1 MGILEGQSR
10 SRYENMKILGIDP
23 GSHVTGYGLI
33 EKIKGKPIH
42 ILHGEIKLSR
52 NEILSGCL
60 LRIHSK
66 LIEII
71 HENKPQALAV
81 EDIFYG
87 KNIKSL
93 IKQAHVRGVTILAG
107 AAEGVPVFEYSPLEV
122 KSAVVGYGRA
132 DKYQVQKMVQT
143 ILALPAMPPADAS
156 DALAVA
162 VCHMNFKKET
172 AV

>member
-1 MGILEGQSR
+1 
-10 SRYENMKILGIDP
+10 MKILGIDP

-33 EKIKGKPIH
+33 EKIKGKPIY

-60 LRIHSK
+60 LRINRK

-71 HENKPQALAV
+71 QENKPQALAI

-93 IKQAHVRGVTILAG
+93 IKQAHVRGVAILAG
-107 AAEGVPVFEYSPLEV
+107 TSEGVPVFEYSPLEV

-132 DKYQVQKMVQT
+132 DKCQVQKMVQA
-143 ILALPAMPPADAS
+143 ILQLPAVLPADAS

-162 VCHMNFKKET
+162 VCHMNSQKET
-172 AV
+172 VV

>member
-1 MGILEGQSR
+1 
-10 SRYENMKILGIDP
+10 MKILGIDP

-33 EKIKGKPIH
+33 EKIRGKPIH

-52 NEILSGCL
+52 NEILSDCL
-60 LRIHSK
+60 LRIHTK

-71 HENKPQALAV
+71 QENKPQALAV
-81 EDIFYG
+81 EDVFYG

-93 IKQAHVRGVTILAG
+93 IKQAQVRGVTILAG
-107 AAEGVPVFEYSPLEV
+107 TSEGVPVFEYSPLEV

-132 DKYQVQKMVQT
+132 DKYQVQKMIQA
-143 ILALPAMPPADAS
+143 ILQLPAMPPTDAS

-162 VCHMNFKKET
+162 VCHMNFQKEK
-172 AV
+172 VV

>member
-1 MGILEGQSR
+1 
-10 SRYENMKILGIDP
+10 MKILGIDP
-23 GSHVTGYGLI
+23 GFHVTGYGLI
-33 EKIKGKPIH
+33 EKIKGKPVH
-42 ILHGEIKLSR
+42 VLHGEIKLPR
-52 NEILSGCL
+52 NEILSGGL
-60 LRIHSK
+60 TRIYGK

-71 HENKPQALAV
+71 REQQPQALAV

-107 AAEGVPVFEYSPLEV
+107 SEQGVPVFEYTPLEV

-132 DKYQVQKMVQT
+132 EKFQVQKMIQA
-143 ILALPAMPPADAS
+143 ILNLPAPLPADAS

-162 VCHMNFKKET
+162 VCHMNFQKET
-172 AV
+172 PV

>member
-1 MGILEGQSR
+1 
-10 SRYENMKILGIDP
+10 MKILGIDP
-23 GSHVTGYGLI
+23 GFHVTGYGLI

-42 ILHGEIKLSR
+42 ILHGEIKLPK
-52 NEILSGCL
+52 NEILSDCL
-60 LRIHSK
+60 LRIYRT

-71 HENKPQALAV
+71 QQNQPQALAV

-93 IKQAHVRGVTILAG
+93 IKQAQVRGVTILAG
-107 AAEGVPVFEYSPLEV
+107 SAEGVPVFEYSPLEV

-132 DKYQVQKMVQT
+132 DKFQVQKMVQA
-143 ILALPAMPPADAS
+143 ILNLPEMPPADAS

-162 VCHMNFKKET
+162 VCHMNSQKET
-172 AV
+172 NV